1 MINGVVDYGI
11 KHFRQQLC
19 LPSHQ
24 DCLGS
29 SYSSPC
35 HISGA
40 GTAVTGKLSV
50 RVALPRIFSSS
61 PWCAWLYLAAFSR
74 VIWKQVP
81 PVMLQDCYFHLF
93 LSKERENI
101 QSLFKCAA
109 LASGVGVTWKVK
121 QKSLSVSAI
130 LCAFWA
136 PIQNKQNF
144 KGQKLIHMLQK

>member
-101 QSLFKCAA
+101 QSLFKCCCFSIR
-109 LASGVGVTWKVK
+109 SGSNLKGETKIPVCICNFMC
-121 QKSLSVSAI
+121 I
-130 LCAFWA
+130 LGSHS
-136 PIQNKQNF
+136 K
-144 KGQKLIHMLQK
+144 